1 MGQYEIID
9 RFCEITT
16 LMSEIIKKQAETIE
30 QSKISNEVKAELE
43 QMRSVIDE
51 RLDVIEYSLR
61 KHN

>member
-30 QSKISNEVKAELE
+30 QSEISNEVKAELA
-43 QMRSVIDE
+43 QMRSAVDE
-51 RLDVIEYSLR
+51 RLDAIEYNLR
-61 KHN
+61 KH